1 MSQWMKWNGEQMIY
15 IKDLKEHMKLVQPL
29 LVKDVKN
36 GTTNKGAP
44 YLSMTLQDKTGCIDA
59 KFWDVKENDIQTIHV
74 GKICMFQFEVLL
86 YKNNLQLRVNHVE
99 GVEESSIDLEEFVIS
114 SNHSEQERRTEVNQ
128 FVDSIQNEIYR
139 KLVQGMLAYVGDKYY
154 SYPAA
159 SKIHHG
165 WKGGLSDHSLSMA
178 LLADD
183 ICKRYPQLNRDL
195 LVSGALIHDIGK
207 TEELS
212 GPITTEY
219 TLQGKLEGHISIAN
233 AWLSEV
239 AKQLG
244 VEEEE
249 ETTLLHHL
257 ILSHHGKLEYG
268 SPVVPMLIEA
278 EALYL
283 IDNMDARL
291 TSLKL
296 ALDGVTPGQWTSR
309 MFQFENRQ
317 FYKPKK

>member
-1 MSQWMKWNGEQMIY
+1 MVN
-15 IKDLKEHMKLVQPL
+15 IKDLQEHMKLIQPL

-44 YLSMTLQDKTGCIDA
+44 YLSMTLQDKTGTIDA
-59 KFWDVKENDIQTIHV
+59 KFWDVKEQDIKTIQT

-86 YKNNLQLRVNHVE
+86 YKDNLQLRVNRVE
-99 GVEESSIDLEEFVIS
+99 QVDETSIDLEQFVIS
-114 SNHSEQERRTEVNQ
+114 SSHSEQERRQSLEAMIA
-128 FVDSIQNEIYR
+128 SIQNPIYR
-139 KLVQGMLAYVGDKYY
+139 KLVEGMLSLVGDKYFT
-154 SYPAA
+154 YPAA

-165 WKGGLSDHSLSMA
+165 WKGGLSEHSLSMA
-178 LLADD
+178 TLADQ
-183 ICKRYPQLNRDL
+183 ICEHYPQLNRDL
-195 LVSGALIHDIGK
+195 LISASLLHDIGK

-219 TLQGKLEGHISIAN
+219 TLAGKLEGHISLAN
-233 AWLSEV
+233 AWLSQV
-239 AKQLG
+239 AKQLQL
-244 VEEEE
+244 EQEE
-249 ETTLLHHL
+249 ETILLHHM

-268 SPVVPMLIEA
+268 SPVAPMLMEA

-291 TSLKL
+291 TALKI
-296 ALDGVTPGQWTSR
+296 ALDGVKPGQWTSR